1 MSHND
6 TQIITIDGPAGVG
19 KSSIARILAR
29 DLGLAYLDTGAMYRT
44 LGLLLNAS
52 ALDGGEAGRLAA
64 MQDLHFQLTGQGDDS
79 RLTVNGVPVGE
90 EIRSEEVAA
99 RASRLAVLPDVRRF
113 LQSAQQRIGQG
124 TSLVCEGRD
133 MGTKVFPDA
142 RHKFFLDAA
151 PEVRARRRF
160 LQLQAQ
166 GQPADFELILSQI
179 IARDQ
184 QDRDRA
190 VDPLRP
196 APDATIVDT
205 GPLDMAGVVAA
216 IKAYLSI

>member
-1 MSHND
+1 
-6 TQIITIDGPAGVG
+6 
-19 KSSIARILAR
+19 
-29 DLGLAYLDTGAMYRT
+29 
-44 LGLLLNAS
+44 
-52 ALDGGEAGRLAA
+52 
-64 MQDLHFQLTGQGDDS
+64 
-79 RLTVNGVPVGE
+79 
-90 EIRSEEVAA
+90 
-99 RASRLAVLPDVRRF
+99 
-113 LQSAQQRIGQG
+113 
-124 TSLVCEGRD
+124 